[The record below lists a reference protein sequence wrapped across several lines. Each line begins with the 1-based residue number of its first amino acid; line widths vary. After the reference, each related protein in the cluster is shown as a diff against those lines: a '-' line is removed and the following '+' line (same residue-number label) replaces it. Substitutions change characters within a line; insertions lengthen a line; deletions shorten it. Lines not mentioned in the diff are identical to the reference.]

1 MEPPR
6 VEPPLNATK
15 DIIEGRGLN
24 VTKPSILTKDL
35 IRTKSLHELEVVN
48 ANSLMS
54 SSQQA
59 SFPAESSANITHNVD
74 TNRTQNLVQDL
85 NVDASETLDVDLG
98 INSEINLEPST
109 TSNLA
114 QLASLT
120 SNPNLPC
127 EEDAAMGAEQ
137 MSMLTLENKPFQEKS
152 NITTFTEQSSQS
164 QNEIDLTQTITK
176 TILSLD
182 QIRSLSKKDNPR

>member
-74 TNRTQNLVQDL
+74 MNRTQNLVRDL
-85 NVDASETLDVDLG
+85 NVDASETHDVDLA

-109 TSNLA
+109 TNTLA

-120 SNPNLPC
+120 SNPYLPC
-127 EEDAAMGAEQ
+127 EEDA
-137 MSMLTLENKPFQEKS
+137 
-152 NITTFTEQSSQS
+152 
-164 QNEIDLTQTITK
+164 
-176 TILSLD
+176 
-182 QIRSLSKKDNPR
+182 